1 VTERR
6 ARWVLIFLLSLQLI
20 LLSLQVPDPGGR
32 GSRLEAALVRLT
44 APFPRA
50 VALVA
55 GRVDAVRRRLAQRR
69 ALLEEN
75 ASLRL
80 QVEELR
86 RERVRRFG
94 LEEDLGRLS
103 EALDYARPTPGAL
116 QPADIVYVDHASWLQ
131 TLLLYVGGRPVTKNE
146 AVVSA
151 AGLVGRVILA
161 TGPYAKVQLIT
172 DRAASVGAMIVRT
185 RRQGVVRGLARGS
198 LEMVY
203 VPLQADV
210 RPGDQVVS
218 AGIDGIYTRGIPVGT
233 VTRVEPGSELFHH
246 IELAPAVDFGGL
258 DQVYVLRREPV
269 PENLKE
275 PSTDARP

>member
-1 VTERR
+1 MTERR
-6 ARWVLIFLLSLQLI
+6 ARWLLVILLSVQLI

-32 GSRLEAALVRLT
+32 SSRLEAVLVRLA

-75 ASLRL
+75 GRLRQ

-86 RERVRRFG
+86 REQVRRFG
-94 LEEDLGRLS
+94 LEEDLGRLT
-103 EALDYARPTPGAL
+103 EALDYSRPYAGAL

-131 TLLLYVGGRPVTKNE
+131 TLLLYVGAEPVERNSP
-146 AVVSA
+146 VVSA
-151 AGLVGRVILA
+151 EGLVGRVILTA
-161 TGPYAKVQLIT
+161 GPYAKVQLLT

-185 RRQGVVRGLARGS
+185 RRQGIVRGLARGS

-210 RPGDQVVS
+210 RPGDRVIS
-218 AGIDGIYTRGIPVGT
+218 AGIDGVFTRGIPIGT
-233 VTRVEPGSELFHH
+233 VTRVEPGSELFHR
-246 IELAPAVDFGGL
+246 IEVAPAVDFGGL
-258 DQVYVLRREPV
+258 DQVYILRREPV

-275 PSTDARP
+275 PSADAQP